1 MLHSQAYEIKSK
13 QTLLKKM
20 KYTNLAPLSYLAIR
34 NIISISQEEIVQ
46 ILPESNELE
55 LIREQGNTSLNLREQ
70 ILAVGRSRSLL
81 STENLIS
88 IHRHSDETD
97 RESGNGEE
105 MELTRGGHAGLAASA
120 PPLLGLGA
128 EFTRQGPRGR
138 DTVSVREGT
147 STSLLCRCRTRRG
160 QPRNIPRRLTD
171 RCAAICDAVSDQPA
185 AFCTRCEAESQ
196 GELGQL

>member
-1 MLHSQAYEIKSK
+1 
-13 QTLLKKM
+13 M
-20 KYTNLAPLSYLAIR
+20 KYTDLALLSYLAIR
-34 NIISISQEEIVQ
+34 KIISISQEETVQ
-46 ILPESNELE
+46 RLPESQELE

-81 STENLIS
+81 STENLVS

-120 PPLLGLGA
+120 PPAQLGLGA

-138 DTVSVREGT
+138 DTVSVREGA

-160 QPRNIPRRLTD
+160 LPRNIPRRLTD

-185 AFCTRCEAESQ
+185 ACCTRCEAESQ

>member
-55 LIREQGNTSLNLREQ
+55 LIREQGNTSFFQKKKEIYTSLKLREQ
-70 ILAVGRSRSLL
+70 ILAVGRSLL

-88 IHRHSDETD
+88 IHPTFR
-97 RESGNGEE
+97 
-105 MELTRGGHAGLAASA
+105 
-120 PPLLGLGA
+120 
-128 EFTRQGPRGR
+128 
-138 DTVSVREGT
+138 
-147 STSLLCRCRTRRG
+147 
-160 QPRNIPRRLTD
+160 
-171 RCAAICDAVSDQPA
+171 
-185 AFCTRCEAESQ
+185 
-196 GELGQL
+196 